1 MADKEIHKGS
11 GNMNHAWRVLFGAG
25 APGWW
30 SLVALG
36 FLFCEFNPVGAIGI
50 AAGLKNVSV
59 SPLGWTLTAMSFLLA
74 LTDFIIAERIAY
86 VGRQRRPL
94 EICGIIA
101 IAAGLIPFLV
111 GTAMPPTIMWPISAM
126 FLVTGASGLRAC
138 RALPHPAPEANSAA
152 AVPEAPTPS
161 PAPVVDAKAPVA
173 PRPSGSR
180 RRRRR
185 HRSRRPNRD
194 PGGGPT
200 GPR

>member
-1 MADKEIHKGS
+1 
-11 GNMNHAWRVLFGAG
+11 MNRARREFFGAG

-30 SLVALG
+30 SLVGLG
-36 FLFCEFNPVGAIGI
+36 FLLCEFNPIGAIGI
-50 AAGLKNVSV
+50 AAGLKNANV

-74 LTDFIIAERIAY
+74 LTGFTIAERTAY

-111 GTAMPPTIMWPISAM
+111 GTAMPPVIMWPISAM

-138 RALPHPAPEANSAA
+138 RELPHPAPEANSAA
-152 AVPEAPTPS
+152 ALPAAPTPPS
-161 PAPVVDAKAPVA
+161 APVVDVKARVA

-200 GPR
+200 APG